1 MPIGRRREMSASK
14 HTAIARRRTEQSAS
28 NSWCCVSSA
37 RRCVNAWLLVD
48 ARVVDGPMASNRM
61 VVPLSSVKPF
71 FFTGLTKALPC
82 SDTVGA
88 ADPGIQYERHMV
100 VHLPLARGLDALRT
114 ALLLIGLHH
123 VPQRVISTRLK
134 VFWHN
139 ADPIPHQC

>member
-1 MPIGRRREMSASK
+1 MDS
-14 HTAIARRRTEQSAS
+14 
-28 NSWCCVSSA
+28 
-37 RRCVNAWLLVD
+37 
-48 ARVVDGPMASNRM
+48 RVVDVPMASNRM

-100 VHLPLARGLDALRT
+100 VHLPLARGLDALRP

-123 VPQRVISTRLK
+123 VPQCVIESLC
-134 VFWHN
+134 
-139 ADPIPHQC
+139 AE

>member
-14 HTAIARRRTEQSAS
+14 HTAISRCRTEQSAS

-48 ARVVDGPMASNRM
+48 ARVVDVPRRASNRM
-61 VVPLSSVKPF
+61 VVPLSSVQPF

-82 SDTVGA
+82 SDTGGA
-88 ADPGIQYERHMV
+88 ADTGIQYERHMV
-100 VHLPLARGLDALRT
+100 VHLPLARGLVVLRT

-123 VPQRVISTRLK
+123 VPQRVIERL
-134 VFWHN
+134 V
-139 ADPIPHQC
+139 AEQLEQLVATAR